1 METSFVKNMC
11 LFHIMLYLFVK
22 TNERVNRRRHMS
34 KLIIL
39 RGNSGSGKTTT
50 AKAIQNY
57 FPRGK
62 VMLISQDEI
71 RLGILNVK
79 DRKENPTADL
89 IRLIAEFGYDK
100 FDVVII
106 EGILGSHIY
115 KEMFEHLCRF
125 FDEVYTYY
133 YDIPFEETV
142 ARHGQREKAKE
153 FGAERMKKWWLEK
166 DLLNFSNEMLIT
178 SEMTQ
183 EQVVQMIISDI
194 NGSGL

>member
-1 METSFVKNMC
+1 
-11 LFHIMLYLFVK
+11 
-22 TNERVNRRRHMS
+22 MS

-106 EGILGSHIY
+106 EGILGSHI
-115 KEMFEHLCRF
+115 
-125 FDEVYTYY
+125 
-133 YDIPFEETV
+133 
-142 ARHGQREKAKE
+142 
-153 FGAERMKKWWLEK
+153 
-166 DLLNFSNEMLIT
+166 
-178 SEMTQ
+178 
-183 EQVVQMIISDI
+183 
-194 NGSGL
+194 

>member
-1 METSFVKNMC
+1 
-11 LFHIMLYLFVK
+11 
-22 TNERVNRRRHMS
+22 MS

-100 FDVVII
+100 FDVVIV

-115 KEMFEHLCRF
+115 KEIFEHLCRF

-133 YDIPFEETV
+133 YDISFEETV

-166 DLLNFSNEMLIT
+166 DVLNFSNETLIT

>member
-1 METSFVKNMC
+1 
-11 LFHIMLYLFVK
+11 
-22 TNERVNRRRHMS
+22 MS

-100 FDVVII
+100 FDVVIV

-125 FDEVYTYY
+125 LMRYTLTTMIFHLKKLWHVM
-133 YDIPFEETV
+133 DN
-142 ARHGQREKAKE
+142 EKKQ
-153 FGAERMKKWWLEK
+153 KNLV
-166 DLLNFSNEMLIT
+166 LN
-178 SEMTQ
+178 
-183 EQVVQMIISDI
+183 V
-194 NGSGL
+194 